1 MHLSTAPLLA
11 AEVPGCAQEQLDRLA
26 RSVEARRQQLEE
38 DINAYIAHKQ
48 DELRRYESEVGP
60 VTPHC
65 RAFPSLP
72 APAPTPTLLFVLVLV
87 LPGAVTAHARATIAT
102 VLLQQA
108 TNAA

>member
-1 MHLSTAPLLA
+1 MHLSTAPLAA

-38 DINAYIAHKQ
+38 DINAYIARKQ

-60 VTPHC
+60 AMPQC
-65 RAFPSLP
+65 RAFPRLRRHYCSYFRVRSRRMRRRRRRP
-72 APAPTPTLLFVLVLV
+72 HSDCA
-87 LPGAVTAHARATIAT
+87 